1 MQNVNLFWTS
11 QEALYSNH
19 LLFCFFFI
27 CVCVCWG
34 GVCVLLV
41 CGAYLLLAS
50 FLFLSSYSP
59 FLCSC
64 LSISQ
69 DNQHFFLLKRRK
81 HICVPV

>member
-19 LLFCFFFI
+19 LLFFY
-27 CVCVCWG
+27 VCVLG
-34 GVCVLLV
+34 GGVLLV

-69 DNQHFFLLKRRK
+69 DNQSFFLLKRRK

>member
-19 LLFCFFFI
+19 LLFFYV

-34 GVCVLLV
+34 GVLLV

-69 DNQHFFLLKRRK
+69 DNQPFFLLKTRK